1 VYVGENTSQAA
12 SVEFVRRMR
21 TNYARSRLQ
30 KNWRKSPKGF
40 FDKLKTPAE
49 EFRRGCMLY
58 SLQDDE
64 GTAAGSDFHGTF
76 HGDAGQLRQFVIFA
90 QNQFLAV

>member
-1 VYVGENTSQAA
+1 MREIVFDRGVYVGENTSQAA

-40 FDKLKTPAE
+40 FDKLDRTGIA
-49 EFRRGCMLY
+49 RCGY
-58 SLQDDE
+58 YV
-64 GTAAGSDFHGTF
+64 T
-76 HGDAGQLRQFVIFA
+76 
-90 QNQFLAV
+90 